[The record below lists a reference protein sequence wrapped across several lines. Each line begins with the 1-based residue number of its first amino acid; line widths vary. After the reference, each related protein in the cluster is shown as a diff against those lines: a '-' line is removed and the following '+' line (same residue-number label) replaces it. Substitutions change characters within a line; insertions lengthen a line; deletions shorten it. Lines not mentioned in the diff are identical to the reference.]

1 MTEDD
6 SFEKIKK
13 GAKET
18 GQGVED
24 TSEGAIETAQGVKDA
39 AEGVIE
45 GVKDTAEGVIEGVK
59 DTVEGVKDG
68 VEETADVFED
78 TAKEVTD
85 DDTYTSSNEERKS
98 REFNEAGGKE
108 PMNPEDIASHEPT
121 AVKRDKKQ
129 GTSGDPV

>member
-1 MTEDD
+1 MDDFLMSED

-18 GQGVED
+18 GKGVED
-24 TSEGAIETAQGVKDA
+24 ASEAALDTA
-39 AEGVIE
+39 E
-45 GVKDTAEGVIEGVK
+45 GVKDTAEGVIEGIK
-59 DTVEGVKDG
+59 DTVEGVKEG
-68 VEETADVFED
+68 VEGTADVFED

-85 DDTYTSSNEERKS
+85 ADTYKSSDEERKN
-98 REFNEAGGKE
+98 REFNEARGKE
-108 PMNPEDIASHEPT
+108 PKNPEDIASHEPT

>member
-1 MTEDD
+1 MTEED

-24 TSEGAIETAQGVKDA
+24 ASEAALDTA
-39 AEGVIE
+39 E

-59 DTVEGVKDG
+59 DTAEGVKEG
-68 VEETADVFED
+68 VEGTADVFED
-78 TAKEVTD
+78 TAKELTD
-85 DDTYTSSNEERKS
+85 ADTYQSSDEERKS
-98 REFNEAGGKE
+98 REFNEARGKE
-108 PMNPEDIASHEPT
+108 PMNH
-121 AVKRDKKQ
+121 

>member
-1 MTEDD
+1 MTEED

-18 GQGVED
+18 GEGVED
-24 TSEGAIETAQGVKDA
+24 TSEGAIKTAEGVKDA

-45 GVKDTAEGVIEGVK
+45 GVKDTAEGVKE
-59 DTVEGVKDG
+59 G

-85 DDTYTSSNEERKS
+85 ADTYTSSDEERKS

-108 PMNPEDIASHEPT
+108 PMNPEDIVSHEPT

>member
-1 MTEDD
+1 MTEED
-6 SFEKIKK
+6 SFEKVKK
-13 GAKET
+13 GLKET
-18 GQGVED
+18 GEGLKETGEGLKDGVEETAEAVKEGVED
-24 TSEGAIETAQGVKDA
+24 TVEVVADTTEDVK
-39 AEGVIE
+39 E
-45 GVKDTAEGVIEGVK
+45 
-59 DTVEGVKDG
+59 G

-78 TAKEVTD
+78 TAKQATD
-85 DDTYTSSNEERKS
+85 ADTYKSSDEERKS

>member
-1 MTEDD
+1 MTEED
-6 SFEKIKK
+6 SFEKVKK
-13 GAKET
+13 GLKET
-18 GQGVED
+18 GEGLKETGEGLKDGVEETAEAVKEGVED
-24 TSEGAIETAQGVKDA
+24 TVEVVADTTEDVK
-39 AEGVIE
+39 E
-45 GVKDTAEGVIEGVK
+45 
-59 DTVEGVKDG
+59 G

-78 TAKEVTD
+78 TAKEATVA
-85 DDTYTSSNEERKS
+85 DTYTSSDEERKS